1 MAQILPVFFAAASV
15 GFEHNVCR
23 FTTRKLRHVSDKEI
37 KHNEIDDCRKLKSKG
52 NEDVEA

>member
-15 GFEHNVCR
+15 GFEHNVSR